1 MLLFKK
7 KKEKVVTEPNNLIL
21 VLDEKVFRVD
31 KKVYDYIKSLE
42 DKEREL
48 SKVQHE
54 LEAIKP
60 IFESKDYK
68 PAISE
73 DCGKCKYVVRSS
85 YYNGRIIGCRK
96 DNVCEDY
103 SPIDEE

>member
-7 KKEKVVTEPNNLIL
+7 KEKKKHEEQSRIKSL
-21 VLDEKVFRVD
+21 VLNGKEFCID
-31 KKVYDYIKSLE
+31 KEVYDYIEQLQN
-42 DKEREL
+42 KEFEL
-48 SKVQHE
+48 SKVRNE
-54 LEAIKP
+54 LEAVKP

-85 YYNGRIIGCRK
+85 YNGRIIGCRK